1 MGLRRSLDTRYSEV
15 PLGGRRVGV
24 SSMKFARLA
33 PIAAATA
40 AATVAFPA
48 TTHAD
53 ITRHEFQSPS
63 GDIVCA
69 ISTGSDGT
77 GGVFCDTGTYGPP
90 PYRPDC
96 PQGWGV
102 RFGLD
107 QGSAPVSQ
115 CQEDT
120 IIPGSIPRNRGL
132 GTLAYGKTAS
142 AGTITCDSEPTG
154 MTCTDSNTGHF
165 FRVSQESYQLG

>member
-1 MGLRRSLDTRYSEV
+1 MNTR
-15 PLGGRRVGV
+15 
-24 SSMKFARLA
+24 KITTLA
-33 PIAAATA
+33 AIATA
-40 AATVAFPA
+40 SIAGAISLSSIAR
-48 TTHAD
+48 AD
-53 ITRHEFQSPS
+53 VTRREFQSPS
-63 GDIVCA
+63 GDIVCELSA
-69 ISTGSDGT
+69 GSDGT
-77 GGVFCDTGTYGPP
+77 GSVFCDIGTYGPP

-107 QGSAPVSQ
+107 QGNAPVSQ

-120 IIPGSIPRNRGL
+120 IIPGSRPSNRGL
-132 GTLAYGKTAS
+132 ATLAYGKTAS

-154 MTCTDSNTGHF
+154 ITCTDASTGHF